1 MFMTK
6 TREDVI
12 EEFHKKF
19 GIEIDK
25 QLTVKLLE
33 LRRALIDEE
42 VKELFSDMDT
52 AISHLKKG
60 EEIPKE
66 LYANMLKELSDVQ
79 TVISGTAVSLNPFR
93 KLDEAFVCVH
103 KSNMSKLGDDGKVL
117 KGKNYIK
124 PNLSEM
130 DKLGRLDLLT
140 QNFLV
145 CGVLICTEMMFR
157 VHCQY
162 YARHAYD
169 FFSWETRMW

>member
-1 MFMTK
+1 MFRVSEFGLYKNTPLKSGVFLYSGILMFMTK

-25 QLTVKLLE
+25 QPTVKLLK

-52 AISHLKKG
+52 AISHLEKG
-60 EEIPKE
+60 EEVPKE

-79 TVISGTAVSLNPFR
+79 TVISGTAVSLTPLR
-93 KLDEAFVCVH
+93 KLDEAFVRVH
-103 KSNMSKLGDDGKVL
+103 ESNMSKLGDDGKPLFRDDGKVL

-124 PNLSEM
+124 PNLS
-130 DKLGRLDLLT
+130 DL
-140 QNFLV
+140 
-145 CGVLICTEMMFR
+145 I
-157 VHCQY
+157 
-162 YARHAYD
+162 
-169 FFSWETRMW
+169 